1 MKSHIVFSSLFS
13 LFFSLITAT
22 SSSVAASEHSTVTF
36 ALDNDSTFGVDQ
48 DYSNGIFISY
58 TSSAIS
64 TPSMLT
70 YLSLSI
76 WEKPSLDKFEFTLGH
91 KMWTPSDIESTEP
104 VANDRPYAGYFYGEF
119 NFISLSPQQV
129 QRFNLTLGATGESSF
144 ADQAQKIVHKMTG
157 SDEPKGW
164 EYQIEDDVVGG
175 IGYLSH
181 VNLSRHA
188 LFDNDDSAHT
198 SFNNTEFEISNI
210 TEINVGRFR
219 SDVATGMMIRWG
231 TDLAAN
237 MSAAGISTEHPFRPG
252 MIGASSSAWF
262 VFTGIEGRYRF
273 NDITIEGKRPNIP
286 DPENYPSTLENWQ
299 SSAVLGATWYNR
311 HVGLSLTFTAKTPDY
326 EQAQTA
332 LYGTS
337 ALALFAFF

>member
-36 ALDNDSTFGVDQ
+36 ALDNDGTFGVDQ

-210 TEINVGRFR
+210 TEINVGGFR

-237 MSAAGISTEHPFRPG
+237 MGAAGISTEHPFRPG
-252 MIGASSSAWF
+252 
-262 VFTGIEGRYRF
+262 
-273 NDITIEGKRPNIP
+273 N
-286 DPENYPSTLENWQ
+286 
-299 SSAVLGATWYNR
+299 
-311 HVGLSLTFTAKTPDY
+311 
-326 EQAQTA
+326 QAQ
-332 LYGTS
+332 Y
-337 ALALFAFF
+337 